1 MVVLA
6 AVAMTGCGGSS
17 EEENYPVLFPQY
29 GGAGSW
35 PGSSMATFDQEY
47 SSSDGEAWTNIC
59 TGIIDVLNQEGGAW
73 SGRVT
78 RGFRA
83 GSVSYGRCHSSGE
96 IAGEV
101 HMDGSLHFTL
111 TQELWPSADVLA
123 TATTPEH
130 RIDCTALGPGQYTGR
145 LDRNRFYAEGT
156 TLLRC
161 DDGREATVTEI
172 MFGEYPAPE
181 GSHDT

>member
-1 MVVLA
+1 MTHGSKTRHLPRWTVVLA
-6 AVAMTGCGGSS
+6 VVAMTGCGGSS

-35 PGSSMATFDQEY
+35 PGASLAQFDQEY
-47 SSSDGEAWTNIC
+47 SSSDGESWKNIC
-59 TGIIDVLNQEGGAW
+59 TGIIDVLSQDGAAW
-73 SGRVT
+73 TGRAM
-78 RGFRA
+78 RGLTPGTA
-83 GSVSYGRCHSSGE
+83 SYERCHSAGE

-101 HMDGSLHFTL
+101 HMDGSIHFTL
-111 TQELWPSADVLA
+111 AQERWGS
-123 TATTPEH
+123 
-130 RIDCTALGPGQYTGR
+130 CTALGSGEYSGQ
-145 LDRNRFYAEGT
+145 LNKNRFYAEGT
-156 TLLRC
+156 TRLRC